1 MRTIYQVLAVVTVS
15 LGFCLAIV
23 GYNSSTVPPAESTGH
38 EKMTDGKMDAA
49 ADKKMGNDK
58 MSSDK
63 MSGDKMGADKMSS
76 DTVHDDKMSGD
87 KMSGGKMGGDKMDD
101 GKKDKP

>member
-23 GYNSSTVPPAESTGH
+23 GYKSSTVPPAETTGH
-38 EKMTDGKMDAA
+38 EKMTDGKMHAA

-58 MSSDK
+58 VSSDK
-63 MSGDKMGADKMSS
+63 MSR
-76 DTVHDDKMSGD
+76 DTMHDGKMSGD